1 MLLPDPLKEWREETE
16 RKANPH
22 QSPTPPTHRPN
33 PPVRTTTSHAPT
45 SWTRPGA
52 HLPQSAPLLQN
63 TSHTLSPPLVHMKQ
77 PTSFP
82 GNHLQSLLNL
92 RPIGPP
98 PPPPPTHGSTSS
110 WSADVRF
117 AGKFG
122 ECIPPLWL
130 LQRERAKEPA
140 NVHVAS
146 GENCWQ
152 GKYFPRRELCILTS
166 LQF

>member
-45 SWTRPGA
+45 SWTRPGT

-92 RPIGPP
+92 RPIGTPPP
-98 PPPPPTHGSTSS
+98 PPPPPTHGSTSL

-122 ECIPPLWL
+122 ECIPPCGFC
-130 LQRERAKEPA
+130 KENEPRNRPMFMSHPVRIVGKA
-140 NVHVAS
+140 NIFLA
-146 GENCWQ
+146 ENCV
-152 GKYFPRRELCILTS
+152 F
-166 LQF
+166 